1 MGIICHPFVV
11 LAVFLTV
18 THAVKESSEHGHQK
32 HFEHGEHNPH
42 HDHEAILGSS
52 KEEEEFEELPPEEA
66 KKRLGILAVRMDVNQ
81 DGVVNMEELTDWIVN
96 SFRKLDEED
105 ISREMED
112 QDKDGDGLI
121 SWEEYMISQAY
132 DTVHDDEEEQE
143 SYKTMKEEDEL
154 RFKAA
159 DLNKDGKLDKEEF
172 MAFSHPYNYDHMYE
186 SEMRIKLNAVDKD
199 KDGKVSIE
207 EFLSDVGGDEGERYK
222 FEDYDKNKDGNLD
235 SEEMKPWLMADNNHE
250 AAVEEAKHLFSLLG
264 KVKPEDLHMSI
275 QEIMDHHEEFVGSS
289 ATDYGNVLHSVKDE
303 L

>member
-1 MGIICHPFVV
+1 MVV
-11 LAVFLTV
+11 LAVFVTV
-18 THAVKESSEHGHQK
+18 SHTVKEKSEHGHQK
-32 HFEHGEHNPH
+32 HFDHGEHNPH
-42 HDHEAILGSS
+42 HDHEAILGST

-81 DGVVNMEELTDWIVN
+81 DGVVNMEELTDWIIN

-105 ISREMED
+105 IGREMED

-121 SWEEYMISQAY
+121 SWEEYMVSQAY
-132 DTVHDDEEEQE
+132 DTVHDDDEEQE
-143 SYKTMKEEDEL
+143 SYKTMKDEDEL

-159 DLNKDGKLDKEEF
+159 DLNKDGKLDKDEF
-172 MAFSHPYNYDHMYE
+172 MAFSHPYNYDHMFE
-186 SEMRIKLNAVDKD
+186 SEKQIKLNAIDKD
-199 KDGKVSIE
+199 KDDKVSIE
-207 EFLSDVGGDEGERYK
+207 EFLSDAGGDEGEKAK

-235 SEEMKPWLMADNNHE
+235 SDEMKPWLMADNNQE

-264 KVKPEDLHMSI
+264 KVKPEELQMSI

-289 ATDYGNVLHSVKDE
+289 ATDYGNVLHSVRDE